1 MRKLGWDMVCLWL
14 EYNGKLGKI
23 KKENKI
29 MPGFLERFEAV
40 SAHIHAAAAAA
51 GRVKGPICI
60 GRIGD
65 ACLPA
70 IA

>member
-1 MRKLGWDMVCLWL
+1 L

-23 KKENKI
+23 KKGNKI
-29 MPGFLERFEAV
+29 MPGFLDGFEAV
-40 SAHIHAAAAAA
+40 SAHIHAAAAAT
-51 GRVKGPICI
+51 RHVKEPICVS
-60 GRIGD
+60 RMGD